1 MDFFLSVKHNAENV
15 AVEKKK
21 WHSDFPQCRV
31 MSSTE
36 SPLLVTVET
45 SNVQKRSNMSKSQ
58 CSEAVEMVNS
68 TVSR

>member
-1 MDFFLSVKHNAENV
+1 MNLSVNLDAENV

-36 SPLLVTVET
+36 SPLRVTVET
-45 SNVQKRSNMSKSQ
+45 SNV
-58 CSEAVEMVNS
+58 AVQEEEQI
-68 TVSR
+68 TVF